1 MDEALEVINE
11 DPDYVNK
18 NEIDKLLDNMKLNL
32 KNPDKTIVMFTG
44 IS

>member
-32 KNPDKTIVMFTG
+32 KNPDKTIVMSTG